1 MFTIIQTSFKPLQPS
16 ALLETHTLPALPQ
29 GHKSSYSPFH
39 GHGGLSRYADVD
51 KEISGGLN

>member
-1 MFTIIQTSFKPLQPS
+1 MFTIIQTSFKPLPPS

-29 GHKSSYSPFH
+29 ASYSPFH